1 MRATREDTRPVEGF
15 LQLLLYPLIKLF
27 DAVQSGMRGH
37 WPTERRMRALAF
49 SPRARAA
56 RAAERERIQ
65 GLVDALGAVEGV
77 EHLLTQVSD
86 HCVRPSAL
94 GLFRTT
100 SDGRAL
106 MVCRMYA
113 RAYFV
118 IREDITAV
126 LPRIAAAD
134 VAEWSPSAQRPSA
147 GGTVEHALRW
157 YREGGRTPEGWAM
170 DSPELFSRGA
180 RLHWERPG
188 VSIHDPVR
196 PFSVVDD
203 PCHVLERTPPD
214 ADPAQLLREARAEG
228 KGVVL
233 ELVLG
238 ADGRDHATYHVV
250 PRGGF
255 AGRGRR

>member
-27 DAVQSGMRGH
+27 DALQGVRGH
-37 WPTERRMRALAF
+37 WPTERRMRALAS

-56 RAAERERIQ
+56 RASERQRIE
-65 GLVDALGAVEGV
+65 GVVDALGAVEGV
-77 EHLLTQVSD
+77 EHVLTLVSD
-86 HCVRPSAL
+86 YSLAPSAF

-100 SDGRAL
+100 SEGRAL

-126 LPRIAAAD
+126 LPRIGAAN
-134 VAEWSPSAQRPSA
+134 VAAWSPAGQRTSA

-157 YREGGRTPEGWAM
+157 YRDGGRTPEGWAM
-170 DSPELFSRGA
+170 DSPELFSPGA

-188 VSIHDPVR
+188 VGIHDPAR
-196 PFSVVDD
+196 PYPVVDD
-203 PCHVLERTPPD
+203 PRHVLDRTPPD
-214 ADPAQLLREARAEG
+214 GDPAQLLREARADG
-228 KGVVL
+228 RGVVL

-255 AGRGRR
+255 AGRGRL